1 MFPTA
6 LLPSLRRGDT
16 DAWRSLFETYAEPLY
31 LYAYHRCG
39 GDPAAA
45 EDIRQETFIAAIQSI
60 DRYRGDAP
68 LFGWLCGIARHRAAD
83 QARRGQRKQVRVGTR
98 QGAEEAGDLPEN
110 RPDPRQPLPEL
121 AVISGEESAAVVEAL
136 WTLSAEYRQA
146 LVWRYAQGRPVDEI
160 ARLLN
165 RPYKAAESLLSR
177 ARAAL
182 RERLVC
188 IDKEETDERR

>member
-1 MFPTA
+1 MPP
-6 LLPSLRRGDT
+6 LNSLRRGDM
-16 DAWRSLFETYAEPLY
+16 DAWRTLFEMYAGPLY

-45 EDIRQETFIAAIQSI
+45 EDIRQETFMVAIQSI

-83 QARRGQRKQVRVGTR
+83 QTRRGQREQVRVSARIGDEEDEAL
-98 QGAEEAGDLPEN
+98 AED
-110 RPDPRQPLPEL
+110 RPDPGQPLPEL
-121 AVISGEESAAVVEAL
+121 AIVSQEESAAVVEAL
-136 WTLSAEYRQA
+136 WSLPDEYRQA

-160 ARLLN
+160 ARLLG

-182 RERLVC
+182 RERLEYVY
-188 IDKEETDERR
+188 KEDTHDRR

>member
-1 MFPTA
+1 MP
-6 LLPSLRRGDT
+6 PINSLRRGDM
-16 DAWRSLFETYAEPLY
+16 DAWRTLFETYAGPLY

-39 GDPAAA
+39 GDAAAA
-45 EDIRQETFIAAIQSI
+45 EDIRQETFMIAIQSI

-83 QARRGQRKQVRVGTR
+83 LARRGQRERVHVTATAG
-98 QGAEEAGDLPEN
+98 GEEDEALAEE

-121 AVISGEESAAVVEAL
+121 EIVSQEESAAVVEAL
-136 WTLSAEYRQA
+136 WSLPDAYRQA
-146 LVWRYAQGRPVDEI
+146 LVWRYAQSRPVDEI
-160 ARLLN
+160 ARLLE

-182 RERLVC
+182 RERLEC
-188 IDKEETDERR
+188 IYKEETHDGT